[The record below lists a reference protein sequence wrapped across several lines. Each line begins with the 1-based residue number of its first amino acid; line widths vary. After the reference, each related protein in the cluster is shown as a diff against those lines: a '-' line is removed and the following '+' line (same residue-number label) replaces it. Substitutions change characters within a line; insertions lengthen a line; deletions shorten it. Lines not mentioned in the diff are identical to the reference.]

1 MNPVVFALP
10 GNEPLA
16 RSLCDQ
22 LRAESGTCLVRTFPD
37 GEVYV
42 RVDSPVAGRRVILAC
57 TLHQPQSKLLA
68 LLFLA
73 ATCRDLGA
81 TEVGLVA
88 PYLAF
93 MRQDERFRPG
103 EGITSKYFAEL
114 LSRSLSWLVT
124 VDPHLH
130 RWHALEQIYTIP
142 TRVARAAP
150 AIAAWVRGN
159 VREPVIVGPDAE
171 SAQWASAVASELDA
185 PCVVLEK
192 VRRGDREVYI
202 TAPDLGP
209 HRSRTPVLLDDI
221 VSTGRTMIEAASL
234 LDRAGLDAPVCVCV
248 HAVFADR
255 AYEDLHAAGVARV
268 VSCNTIAHES
278 NLVAVDAA
286 LAAAVRDLLAP
297 QMTSR

>member
-10 GNEPLA
+10 GNERLA
-16 RSLCDQ
+16 HRLCEQ
-22 LRAESGTCLVRTFPD
+22 LDADAGACLVRTFPD
-37 GEVYV
+37 GELYV

-57 TLHQPQSKLLA
+57 TLHQPQDKLLP

-93 MRQDERFRPG
+93 MRQDQRFRPG
-103 EGITSKYFAEL
+103 EGVTSTYFAEL

-130 RWHALEQIYTIP
+130 RWHALEQIYAIP
-142 TRVARAAP
+142 TRVAHAAP
-150 AIAAWVRGN
+150 AIAAWVREA
-159 VREPVIVGPDAE
+159 VRDPVIVGPDAE
-171 SAQWASAVASELDA
+171 SEQWACAVAGELGV

-202 TAPDLGP
+202 TAPDLAA
-209 HRSRTPVLLDDI
+209 HRGRTPVLLDDI
-221 VSTGRTMIEAASL
+221 VSTGRTMIEAAAQL
-234 LDRAGLDAPVCVCV
+234 ERAGLAAPVCVCV
-248 HAVFADR
+248 HAVFADH
-255 AYEDLHAAGVARV
+255 AYEELVAAGMARV
-268 VSCNTIAHES
+268 ASCDTITHES
-278 NLVAVDAA
+278 NLISVDDAVAT
-286 LAAAVRDLLAP
+286 AVRELLG
-297 QMTSR
+297 QERRT

>member
-16 RSLCDQ
+16 RRLCEQ
-22 LRAESGTCLVRTFPD
+22 LGAEAGACQVRTFPD

-42 RVDSPVAGRRVILAC
+42 RVDTPVAGRRAILAC

-81 TEVGLVA
+81 SEVGLVA

-93 MRQDERFRPG
+93 MRQDHRFQPG
-103 EGITSKYFAEL
+103 EGVTSRYFAEL

-130 RWHALEQIYTIP
+130 RWQSLDQIYTVR
-142 TRVARAAP
+142 TRVVHAAP
-150 AIAAWVRGN
+150 AIAAWARDHVRA
-159 VREPVIVGPDAE
+159 PVIIGPDAE
-171 SAQWASAVASELDA
+171 SAQWAGAVAGELGA

-202 TAPDLGP
+202 TAPDLGA
-209 HRSRTPVLLDDI
+209 HRGRTPVLLDDI
-221 VSTGRTMIEAASL
+221 VSTGRTMIEAAAQL
-234 LDRAGLDAPVCVCV
+234 ARAGLAAPVCVCV

-255 AYEDLHAAGVARV
+255 AYQELLAAGVDRV
-268 VSCNTIAHES
+268 VSCDTIAHAS
-278 NLVAVDAA
+278 NRISVDGAI
-286 LAAAVRDLLAP
+286 AAAVRELLV
-297 QMTSR
+297 